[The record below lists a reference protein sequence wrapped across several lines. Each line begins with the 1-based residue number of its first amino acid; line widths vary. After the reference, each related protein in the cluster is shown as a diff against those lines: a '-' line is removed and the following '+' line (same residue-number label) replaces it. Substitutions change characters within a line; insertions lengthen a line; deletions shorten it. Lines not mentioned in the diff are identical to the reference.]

1 MKFSPLVLAMTA
13 FGALLLIGMVAL
25 GTVSAGAAALQATAT
40 GTTAT
45 LAPTAA
51 STGTAAQPTAAAAQ
65 AETAQSSSHPTQGSG
80 FLNLMQNF
88 QPGSPQDAQGLV
100 SNGKGDVPA
109 CQDCHGANGQGDQV
123 RAIPRLAGLQAFYLY
138 HQLLAFQDGTR
149 KNNTMVGIATNLS
162 SQQKHDVAAYY
173 ASLPPPNI
181 QPAQASQD
189 TLSAG
194 QQVFEFGEK
203 KGWDAW
209 MPACYTCHG
218 SQAQG
223 VGAFI
228 PPLAGQGAAYMQN
241 QLQAWKQGART
252 DDPNGLMTTVAAQ
265 LSDQQAN
272 DVALYLNNLKPGAQ
286 GTAGDQGI
294 QPQPGGGSQ

>member
-1 MKFSPLVLAMTA
+1 MKLSPTVLSILFMGVLLV
-13 FGALLLIGMVAL
+13 
-25 GTVSAGAAALQATAT
+25 GAAAFSAVPAAGAVLQVTAT
-40 GTTAT
+40 SITTMPA
-45 LAPTAA
+45 ATAA
-51 STGTAAQPTAAAAQ
+51 STGTAAAPTVGATQPAAAPTQ
-65 AETAQSSSHPTQGSG
+65 AGTAQSSSHPTQGSG
-80 FLNLMQNF
+80 FLNLMQTF
-88 QPGSPQDAQGLV
+88 QPGNPQDAQGLV
-100 SNGKGDVPA
+100 SNGKGDLPA
-109 CQDCHGANGQGDQV
+109 CQGCHGANGQGDPV

-173 ASLPPPNI
+173 AALPTPNI

-189 TLSAG
+189 TLAAG

-228 PPLAGQGAAYMQN
+228 PPLAGQGATYMQN
-241 QLQAWKQGART
+241 QLQAWKQGTRT

-265 LSDQQAN
+265 LSDQQVK
-272 DVALYLNNLKPGAQ
+272 DVALYLNNLNPGAQ
-286 GTAGDQGI
+286 GTAGTQGI
-294 QPQPGGGSQ
+294 